1 MCRPLIL
8 TTKKKQIMKKIIQVM
23 MLLLCLQGGK
33 AFAQFN
39 VHLSKTG
46 QIIIDK
52 TGGKNG
58 EISFY
63 NTSPSDTGAK
73 PITDETINNELFEND
88 CKSNSKP
95 VTLKFKG
102 KDSKIIDVP
111 IKYDYDCEKGSLTFF
126 QGDTELKKLFF
137 YNKAF
142 SETPPIKDDVV
153 EVDENDESQVTDQ
166 SRLRN
171 EVSNIIK
178 REKFT
183 VLKGQNNLV
192 LDKSGTIIVF
202 IDGDGMSI
210 YNDYPKSGRENYD
223 RYKFYVLTLEKGDY
237 KVNCEGVFV
246 PIKLSDEVEEVGEN
260 AAATGED
267 ESEKKVYV
275 YKSDVFG
282 PYTDSF
288 DMTLKKGKKLIIKKS
303 IKLLPVKRI
312 SVGTSVI
319 STWLKNPENIETFTK
334 PNGDL
339 TLIADDPTNRGFLGL
354 FLTFHLSPR
363 NLDVEPRNNLERL
376 GISVGT
382 NLSDKSF
389 NNFFV
394 GLNYEVRNGLYI
406 NGGIHFGRVNN
417 VVGYDNFDFGHDVFE
432 GTLEVRKKWKVGGP
446 YISINID
453 TDVFGKVF
461 KNLLGTSAAP

>member
-1 MCRPLIL
+1 
-8 TTKKKQIMKKIIQVM
+8 MKKIIQVM
-23 MLLLCLQGGK
+23 MLFLCLQGGK

-39 VHLSKTG
+39 VFLSKTG
-46 QIIIDK
+46 EVIIDK

-63 NTSPSDTGAK
+63 NTSPSDKDAK
-73 PITDETINNELFEND
+73 PITNETITNALFEND
-88 CKSNSKP
+88 CVSDSKT

-102 KDSKIIDVP
+102 KDGKENDVP
-111 IKYDYDCEKGSLTFF
+111 IKYDYDCDENSLTFY
-126 QGDTELKKLFF
+126 QGDIELKKIFS
-137 YNKAF
+137 NDKTF
-142 SETPPIKDDVV
+142 SETKSKNDDGDDVDNT
-153 EVDENDESQVTDQ
+153 EDSEESDQ
-166 SRLRN
+166 SILRN

-192 LDKSGTIIVF
+192 IDKSGTIIVF
-202 IDGDGMSI
+202 IDSDGMSL
-210 YNDYPKSGRENYD
+210 YNDYPKTGRENYD
-223 RYKFYVLTLEKGDY
+223 RYKFYVLTLEKGNY
-237 KVNCEGVFV
+237 KVNCEGVFT
-246 PIKLSDEVEEVGEN
+246 PIKLSDEVEEVGGD
-260 AAATGED
+260 ADATSEG

-275 YKSDVFG
+275 YKSDVYG

-288 DMTLKKGKKLIIKKS
+288 DMTLKKDKKIIIKKS

-334 PNGDL
+334 SNGDQ

-363 NLDVEPRNNLERL
+363 NLDVEPRNNMERL

-406 NGGIHFGRVNN
+406 NGGIHFGRVNT
-417 VVGYDNFDFGHDVFE
+417 VVGYDNFDFGNDVFE

-461 KNLLGTSAAP
+461 KNILGTSVTP